1 MLPLLLLRAA
11 GWITYMAKSP
21 MEMNYDELNTLLD
34 SLLAAEHLPSFIPYQ
49 DTHIHYRRQQRLR
62 MLLKAVYRLF
72 QAQSF
77 YMKNVKKQL
86 QQLKSTG
93 EIYDVLKKNRCLKSQ
108 RTYFYLSKIGLSDL
122 ARQVGGRFNNELFA
136 NFNLATMLYDASFDV
151 VQCRKYLKE
160 FDASFMEEK
169 RIESSDCYL
178 MLFQNCVDTI
188 EKTLSPVEIQTFNTY
203 VKIEHISQLMSI
215 YQISG
220 EKVSKEDLMKITYAK
235 GGMSALVL
243 MHLMAPTMNQKQ
255 RKAIYELGA
264 VMQLID
270 DISDIKEDLKIG
282 IRTLPNQ
289 KLLTFDELKSL
300 YFGTV
305 NNLMKICEMDP
316 NRPNETLD
324 MLCWFDD
331 LMLKRRYR
339 SFQQNLQ

>member
-1 MLPLLLLRAA
+1 
-11 GWITYMAKSP
+11 
-21 MEMNYDELNTLLD
+21 MNYDELNSLLD
-34 SLLAAEHLPSFIPYQ
+34 SLLAAENLPCLIPYR
-49 DTHIHYRRQQRLR
+49 DAHIHYNRQQRLR

-86 QQLKSTG
+86 RPLKSTG
-93 EIYDVLKKNRCLKSQ
+93 EIYDVLKSTRCLKSQ
-108 RTYFYLSKIGLSDL
+108 RTYFYLSKIGLSGL
-122 ARQVGGRFNNELFA
+122 ARQVGGRFDDKLFV
-136 NFNLATMLYDASFDV
+136 NFNLATMLYDASLDIP
-151 VQCRKYLKE
+151 QCRKYLKE
-160 FDASFMEEK
+160 FDASFMEGK

-178 MLFQNCVDTI
+178 MIFQNCVDTI
-188 EKTLSPVEIQTFNTY
+188 DKRLNPVEIQMFNTY
-203 VKIEHISQLMSI
+203 VKIEHIGQMMSI
-215 YQISG
+215 YQFSEG
-220 EKVSKEDLMKITYAK
+220 EASKEDLMKITYAK

-305 NNLMKICEMDP
+305 NNFMKTCEMDP

-324 MLCWFDD
+324 MLCWFYD
-331 LMLKRRYR
+331 LILKRRYR
-339 SFQQNLQ
+339 SFQETYKK